1 MEKSDLVRLHHEF
14 VLYILV
20 FASPPP
26 QGHSSRVDACCH
38 SGGNPSA
45 QHVSSLLHFFGEL
58 GVWRSLKLNVACV
71 SGMAMRKAAFLHS
84 RGRSQWSYSEL
95 RGFLY
100 SASQL
105 WVGVKGGLFQ
115 NAQMQRKVKGW
126 SLIHESITPCFAT
139 SNNRALYL
147 VGEYKTEELERH

>member
-1 MEKSDLVRLHHEF
+1 MRLDHEF

-45 QHVSSLLHFFGEL
+45 QHVSTLLHLFGEL
-58 GVWRSLKLNVACV
+58 GVWRSLKLNAVCV

-84 RGRSQWSYSEL
+84 QWSYPEL
-95 RGFLY
+95 M
-100 SASQL
+100 
-105 WVGVKGGLFQ
+105 
-115 NAQMQRKVKGW
+115 NRK
-126 SLIHESITPCFAT
+126 LR
-139 SNNRALYL
+139 N
-147 VGEYKTEELERH
+147 

>member
-1 MEKSDLVRLHHEF
+1 MRLDHEF

-45 QHVSSLLHFFGEL
+45 QHVSTLLHLFGEL
-58 GVWRSLKLNVACV
+58 GVWRSLKLNAVCV

-84 RGRSQWSYSEL
+84 QWSYPEL
-95 RGFLY
+95 RGFLC

-105 WVGVKGGLFQ
+105 WLGVKGGLFQ
-115 NAQMQRKVKGW
+115 NAQMQREVK
-126 SLIHESITPCFAT
+126 
-139 SNNRALYL
+139 
-147 VGEYKTEELERH
+147 